1 MLRDIQI
8 FRIYHE
14 WARHKVGLKFK
25 ATGSYSSLIKGYDKL
40 ICITTLQFMANWSLT
55 GVNSPFF
62 ITYGV
67 NITPNLGFLSRE
79 QLANPSI
86 NLKSK
91 MFKYKL
97 EKQNVSLIM
106 LRPSIIE
113 HSTDQTRQL
122 ESRKN
127 ILWN

>member
-1 MLRDIQI
+1 
-8 FRIYHE
+8 
-14 WARHKVGLKFK
+14 
-25 ATGSYSSLIKGYDKL
+25 
-40 ICITTLQFMANWSLT
+40 MANWSLT

-67 NITPNLGFLSRE
+67 NITPNLDFLSRE

-127 ILWN
+127 IL